1 VIVRRWRLIAR
12 VAVFGAVI
20 LAFPSAGSA
29 LSPLVFVALTPSG
42 PSPIVLTFQEGPVPV
57 WDNQDAVTH
66 TVVFANGLCSFQLL
80 PGRGQSCNG
89 TWEPTQPGTYPYTVD
104 GKFPGSVVVTAG
116 PPSPPIPPPTV
127 TLTARDHTIRRA
139 ANLRLHG
146 TLNSPGECDCSPPT
160 FRGQPVMVLARP
172 DRHHPFR
179 RIATAQSRRRES
191 EGGYHWRLDLHPT
204 TKTIF
209 IAYVTYQP
217 AGEQGLRRSWS
228 RPFRVRVRARTRAPS

>member
-1 VIVRRWRLIAR
+1 MY
-12 VAVFGAVI
+12 
-20 LAFPSAGSA
+20 
-29 LSPLVFVALTPSG
+29 
-42 PSPIVLTFQEGPVPV
+42 PIWENEDT
-57 WDNQDAVTH
+57 VTH
-66 TVVFANGLCSFQLL
+66 TVVFANGLCSLQLA
-80 PGRGQSCNG
+80 PGEGQGCNDESWAAG
-89 TWEPTQPGTYPYTVD
+89 QYPYTVD
-104 GKFPGSVVVTAG
+104 GTVQASVVV
-116 PPSPPIPPPTV
+116 PVRPPIPPPTV